1 MRNHSKEVL
10 SPAHKPSQDHL
21 IPTRSLSL
29 SYIAITFSL
38 FLTLVYNLIVACP
51 DFTSL
56 QTCIPNRLPS
66 PSPAFKP
73 VFYTVA
79 DYSARSL
86 LFSETFNGFPQFT
99 FPVLAFR
106 NLPNDLPGIP
116 SLSTHYSQ
124 NATLLQAA
132 SFGACGSWWTSND
145 WNYVQNFMYDWVSAF
160 GWNSSHFLLFP
171 PMV

>member
-1 MRNHSKEVL
+1 MVSTEGVTIVGNHSKEVL

-29 SYIAITFSL
+29 SYIAFSL

-56 QTCIPNRLPS
+56 QTCIPPPPPS

-106 NLPNDLPGIP
+106 NLPSDLPGIP

-124 NATLLQAA
+124 NSTLLQAA
-132 SFGACGSWWTSND
+132 SSRACGS
-145 WNYVQNFMYDWVSAF
+145 
-160 GWNSSHFLLFP
+160 
-171 PMV
+171 